1 MPFLLPEGS
10 PLSNRYQIVKIL
22 DTSPLRNIYLV
33 QDQHLRGN
41 TWVAKQLLPSGSES
55 VGSPKIRKRFE
66 NEARIITSLEHS
78 GIPKLLDFFFKDQCF
93 VIIREYVPGT
103 DLATLLSFQGG
114 SLSETDALRMM
125 IPLAE
130 LLGFLLRKNMGAA
143 IFREISLRSFII
155 TPEGCLRLVDFGFSR
170 LFGGAHTLGTVDY
183 AAPEQFSGEGVDA
196 RTVVY
201 NLGAMLYHL
210 VGGYNPGESP
220 FNLEPLEAL
229 APHTSD
235 ATLKIVEKAMQRE
248 PRSRFST
255 PEDLVKA
262 LKKARTSLEKKRSR
276 GGGVSAR
283 SEPVDSQTQALDA
296 PPTFTAIALAALVLI
311 FLGAGCYAAYELFLK
326 GMGG

>member
-10 PLSNRYQIVKIL
+10 QLSNRYQIVKIL

-41 TWVAKQLLPSGSES
+41 TWVAKQLLPSGSEA
-55 VGSPKIRKRFE
+55 VGSAKVRKRFE
-66 NEARIITSLEHS
+66 NEARIVTSLEHP

-93 VIIREYVPGT
+93 VVIREYVPGT

-114 SLSETDALRMM
+114 CLSETDALRMM

-143 IFREISLRSFII
+143 IFREISLRSFIV

-183 AAPEQFSGEGVDA
+183 AAPEQFAGVDMDA

-210 VGGYNPGESP
+210 IGGYNPGESP
-220 FNLEPLEAL
+220 FSLEPLDAL
-229 APHTSD
+229 APDTSD

-255 PEDLVKA
+255 PEELVKA

-276 GGGVSAR
+276 GGGR
-283 SEPVDSQTQALDA
+283 NSEPVDSETQALDA
-296 PPTFTAIALAALVLI
+296 PPTFAAIALAALVLI